1 MPLSPGTRIG
11 TYQITGPLGA
21 GGMGEVYRARDT
33 RLGREVAVKVLPSAV
48 ASNPDRLARFEREAR
63 TIAGLNHPNIVTL
76 FSVEDEGGIR
86 FLTMELVEGQSLDRV
101 VTPGG
106 LPLAR
111 VLELAIPMAN
121 ALVAAHERGIVHRDL
136 KPANVMVTHDDWVK
150 VLDFGLAKAAAGE
163 GTSPEV
169 TVGATAATPLS
180 GEGQVLGTVPYMAP
194 EQIRG
199 ETVDARSDLFSLGI
213 ILYELATGRRPFS
226 GATPADVSSSI
237 LRDVPVPVMSL
248 RSDLPRDLNRIITRC
263 LEKNP
268 RDRFQT
274 ARDVSNEL
282 RYIQREIES
291 GAIPASPAPGSGIAM
306 RESGPVTPVPIS
318 PAPRSASPLSPAPLS
333 PAPSSGSGYGSSL
346 SGAREVPSIAVLPFV
361 NRSRGEED
369 EYFSDGLADELLNV
383 LTKVRGLRVAA
394 RASSFQFKGTNEDV
408 AVIGEKLNSATLLDG
423 SVRKS
428 GNRVRISVQLV
439 KAADRVQLW
448 SETYDR
454 SLDDIFAVQD
464 DIAQCVVK
472 ELRATLLGEAPDSDA
487 TRKAEAEVA
496 KAAKGH
502 GTNPEAHRLYLQG
515 KYLIERVTQAD
526 TAQGLRYLNEAL
538 ALDPT
543 HALAWAEVSR
553 AHSNSGG
560 YGWETTLE
568 GYGKAR
574 EAALRAIELA
584 PDLAEGYLRLSA
596 VQRLYDW
603 DWTGAEASTRRA
615 LELAPGSPEVKRSS
629 AGLLHILGQF
639 DEAERLY
646 RTALE
651 QDPLSSAGYRA
662 IALVYRSLDRLHEAE
677 LAMRKGLEL
686 SPLHVGAR
694 MVLAI
699 ILSEQGRNEEAL
711 TEAKA
716 ETAEW
721 ARLTA
726 LAMVHFRLGRRDDA
740 DQTLAELEAKHAVD
754 APYQIS
760 AMHALRGDVDTAFRW
775 LERAITEKDAGV
787 AQAKAERVYRP
798 LHGDPRWS
806 AVMKKLGFEG

>member
-1 MPLSPGTRIG
+1 
-11 TYQITGPLGA
+11 
-21 GGMGEVYRARDT
+21 MGEVYRARDT
-33 RLGREVAVKVLPSAV
+33 RLGREVAIKVLPSGV

-63 TIAGLNHPNIVTL
+63 AVAGLNHPNIVTL
-76 FSVEDEGGIR
+76 FSVEDEEGVR

-101 VTPGG
+101 VRQGG
-106 LPLAR
+106 LPLPR
-111 VLELAIPMAN
+111 VLELSIPLAN
-121 ALVAAHERGIVHRDL
+121 ALVAAHERGVIHRDL
-136 KPANVMVTHDDWVK
+136 KPANVMVTHDDWIK
-150 VLDFGLAKAAAGE
+150 VLDFGLAKVAAGE
-163 GTSPEV
+163 SPAQDV
-169 TVGATAATPLS
+169 SVGATAAAPLS
-180 GEGQVLGTVPYMAP
+180 GVGQVMGTVPYMAP

-199 ETVDARSDLFSLGI
+199 ETVDARSDLFSFGI
-213 ILYELATGRRPFS
+213 ILYELATGRRPFTGTS
-226 GATPADVSSSI
+226 SADVSSSI

-274 ARDVSNEL
+274 ARDVMNEL
-282 RYIQREIES
+282 RYVQREIES
-291 GAIPASPAPGSGIAM
+291 GAIATTPAPAVAPASGPSYGAPA
-306 RESGPVTPVPIS
+306 TPPPMS
-318 PAPRSASPLSPAPLS
+318 PAPRSPAPLSASPLS

-346 SGAREVPSIAVLPFV
+346 GGAREVPSIAVLPFV

-394 RASSFQFKGTNEDV
+394 RASSFQFKGTNEDI
-408 AVIGEKLNSATLLDG
+408 AVIGEKLNAATLLDG

-464 DIAQCVVK
+464 DIAQSVVK

-487 TRKAEAEVA
+487 SRKAEAEVA

-526 TAQGLRYLNEAL
+526 TTQGLRYLNEAL

-543 HALAWAEVSR
+543 HALAWAEVAR
-553 AHSNSGG
+553 AHANAGG
-560 YGWETTLE
+560 YGWDTTFE
-568 GYGKAR
+568 GYRKAR
-574 EAALRAIELA
+574 EAAMRAIQLA
-584 PDLAEGYLRLSA
+584 PDLAEGYLRLSS

-603 DWTGAEASTRRA
+603 DWKGAEVSTRRA
-615 LELAPGSPEVKRSS
+615 LELAPGNPETIRSM
-629 AGLLHILGQF
+629 AGLLHLLGRF
-639 DEAERLY
+639 EESARLY

-651 QDPLSSAGYRA
+651 QDPLSSAAYRA
-662 IALVYRSLDRLHEAE
+662 MALVCRSMDRLQEAE
-677 LAMRKGLEL
+677 RAVRKALEL

-694 MVLAI
+694 MMLAI
-699 ILSEQGRNEEAL
+699 TLSEQGRREEAL
-711 TEAKA
+711 AEAKA

-726 LAMVHFRLGRRDDA
+726 LAFIYFQLGQIVDA
-740 DQTLAELEAKHAVD
+740 DGALRQLEAKHAVD
-754 APYQIS
+754 SPYQI
-760 AMHALRGDVDTAFRW
+760 AAVHAVRGDFDSAFRW
-775 LERAITEKDAGV
+775 LERGVAEKDAGM
-787 AQAKAERVYRP
+787 AQMRSERVFRP
-798 LHGDPRWS
+798 MHGDPRWS
-806 AVMKKLGFEG
+806 VLVKKLGFEG